1 MERRHVDDGW
11 GGVAGLFGGVVM
23 AAAVDIARL
32 TGFRPQSVT
41 LAFVST
47 LRAGDLDA
55 VALPVHE
62 GRSSASLRLEL
73 HQDGRLR
80 AHGIASMVRI
90 DESPTW
96 EYSDA
101 APDTVQ
107 DTGPDDAPPYVP
119 RHRPLAYLDRLDVR
133 ADGPDSLGDGT
144 GAWVRARAGAADGL
158 SPFARL
164 ALYLDVL
171 PPGLFATDPQP
182 AFVPSLELTA
192 HFSPRAQQA
201 GRADA
206 WTRVHHR
213 TLWASD
219 SYCVDESVL
228 QDVAG
233 RPVAMQRQ
241 GRHVRWNR

>member
-1 MERRHVDDGW
+1 MERRHLDEGWSGVD
-11 GGVAGLFGGVVM
+11 GLFGGAVM
-23 AAAVDIARL
+23 ATAVDIARL

-41 LAFVST
+41 LAFLST

-55 VALPVHE
+55 VALRIHE

-80 AHGIASMVRI
+80 AHGIASMVRV
-90 DESPTW
+90 DAAPTW
-96 EYSDA
+96 EY
-101 APDTVQ
+101 PVTPTDTA
-107 DTGPDDAPPYVP
+107 PDDAPPYVP

-133 ADGPDSLGDGT
+133 AVGPDSLDDGT

-171 PPGLFATDPQP
+171 PPGLFATEPQP

-192 HFSPRAQQA
+192 HFSPRAQEA

-206 WTRVHHR
+206 WAWVHHR
-213 TLWASD
+213 TIWASD

-228 QDVAG
+228 HDVAG
-233 RPVAMQRQ
+233 RLVAMQRQ
-241 GRHVRWNR
+241 GRQVRWAR